1 MRLVCI
7 TGYCLNFS
15 FNDIGP
21 GSHILACDSARVLV
35 DFSTLEVYFVVFCTL
50 VRFNDLCIFY
60 FIYTHYYYY
69 VPLQIWRINT
79 KYNVLYVHGP
89 CIPGPNHCYVRIMDT
104 TLFYR
109 KHAMEEQPPYMPTF
123 YPEDAGDSALP
134 EEILDEKLFNLK
146 DPSILY
152 EEEMKVVKKAKR

>member
-1 MRLVCI
+1 MILDLVHTFWPAI
-7 TGYCLNFS
+7 A
-15 FNDIGP
+15 P
-21 GSHILACDSARVLV
+21 GFLWIFPHWKFILLYSVHWSV
-35 DFSTLEVYFVVFCTL
+35 SIIYVF
-50 VRFNDLCIFY
+50 FY
-60 FIYTHYYYY
+60 FIYIHYYYY